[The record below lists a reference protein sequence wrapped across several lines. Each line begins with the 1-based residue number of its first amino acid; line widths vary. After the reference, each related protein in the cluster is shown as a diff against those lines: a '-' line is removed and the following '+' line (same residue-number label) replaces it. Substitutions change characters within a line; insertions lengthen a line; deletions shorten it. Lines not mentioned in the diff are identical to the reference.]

1 MCTVQKMTQI
11 YTVYYAG
18 DIGFVISPNQ
28 CEL

>member
-1 MCTVQKMTQI
+1 MTQI